1 MLTQDDINQIDKK
14 QMCKIYDMWPTLAAE
29 NLENE
34 IEKIDIKNI
43 DHIVFAGMGGS
54 GTIGDVLSSILSK
67 TKLHSTVV
75 KGYRLPKN
83 IDENTLIVATS
94 SSGNTEETLSIA
106 KSSLK
111 SKTSEEISKSAG
123 NFGIPGF
130 KWPL

>member
-1 MLTQDDINQIDKK
+1 MLTQDDINQIDKN

-83 IDENTLIVATS
+83 LDENTLIVATS
-94 SSGNTEETLSIA
+94 ISGKTEATLSIA

-111 SKTSEEISKSAG
+111 FSKESI
-123 NFGIPGF
+123 
-130 KWPL
+130 